1 MKEMLSR
8 NAVHDKIR
16 QMTMSHQR
24 SVTEASSI
32 VIHKTSTDKEVPE
45 SMSIVSILN
54 EVVDDTTIRE
64 KRKILDDVTTTSL
77 QTDVKP
83 LLTNEQNI
91 DTLKTKH
98 PHANFLL
105 IGAKRA
111 KLARSARNAARVKS
125 LPNNNSTSSSSNS
138 HISGKVETTSS
149 SIGSTISTKKK
160 TIVMSNTGSGVPL
173 QNVIRLKY
181 VKGFTQA
188 VRTPCQLE
196 DLI

>member
-1 MKEMLSR
+1 MLSR

-32 VIHKTSTDKEVPE
+32 VMNKTSTDKEVPE
-45 SMSIVSILN
+45 SMSIVSIPN
-54 EVVDDTTIRE
+54 EVVDDSTTIHNPRVLSE
-64 KRKILDDVTTTSL
+64 KRKIIDDATTTSL
-77 QTDVKP
+77 QPDVKP

-125 LPNNNSTSSSSNS
+125 LPNSTSSSSN
-138 HISGKVETTSS
+138 HHKVEAASLL
-149 SIGSTISTKKK
+149 GSTISTKKK